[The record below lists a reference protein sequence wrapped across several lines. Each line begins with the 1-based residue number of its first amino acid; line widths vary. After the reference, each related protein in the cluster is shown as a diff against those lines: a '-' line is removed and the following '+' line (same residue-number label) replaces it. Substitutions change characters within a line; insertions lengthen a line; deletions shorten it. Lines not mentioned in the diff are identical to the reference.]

1 MSFKHNPVD
10 EALSASKSLKILE
23 TTPTGADFDA
33 RVRITVQ
40 VPGATY
46 LLIQVAKMLP
56 FARSGNQFLASSSSR
71 RPRVAFCYVKLR
83 FFILNSGAALAIRL
97 QDVFVR
103 SRLAIERA
111 QKIGVPCERRMKRPA
126 AKDTGGTGS

>member
-40 VPGATY
+40 ASGVDVSIDEDPKSELEPVFRDRDEPGSA
-46 LLIQVAKMLP
+46 P
-56 FARSGNQFLASSSSR
+56 
-71 RPRVAFCYVKLR
+71 
-83 FFILNSGAALAIRL
+83 
-97 QDVFVR
+97 
-103 SRLAIERA
+103 
-111 QKIGVPCERRMKRPA
+111 
-126 AKDTGGTGS
+126 

>member
-40 VPGATY
+40 VSGSAY
-46 LLIQVAKMLP
+46 LVIQVAKMPP
-56 FARSGNQFLASSSSR
+56 FAIGKPTSGFQFLKAS
-71 RPRVAFCYVKLR
+71 
-83 FFILNSGAALAIRL
+83 
-97 QDVFVR
+97 
-103 SRLAIERA
+103 
-111 QKIGVPCERRMKRPA
+111 
-126 AKDTGGTGS
+126 

>member
-40 VPGATY
+40 VFGVDVS
-46 LLIQVAKMLP
+46 ID
-56 FARSGNQFLASSSSR
+56 SGCQDAAVRAIGKPTSGFQFLKA
-71 RPRVAFCYVKLR
+71 P
-83 FFILNSGAALAIRL
+83 
-97 QDVFVR
+97 
-103 SRLAIERA
+103 
-111 QKIGVPCERRMKRPA
+111 
-126 AKDTGGTGS
+126 